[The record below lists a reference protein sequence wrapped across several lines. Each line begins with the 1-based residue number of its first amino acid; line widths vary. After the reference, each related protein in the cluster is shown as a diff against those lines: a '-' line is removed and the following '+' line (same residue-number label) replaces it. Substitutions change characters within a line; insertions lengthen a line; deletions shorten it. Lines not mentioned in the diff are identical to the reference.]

1 MKKNK
6 ISNKNELFSHTY
18 SIVARDSKTGQMGV
32 GVQSHYFSVGGVVSW
47 GESGVGV
54 VATQSFV
61 NVSFGLRGLELLKQG
76 KSPKEALNI
85 LLSDDDGRDVRQVAI
100 LDAQGRVA
108 AHTGSKCIKH
118 AGHIEGNNFSVQAN
132 MMLTNKV
139 WSTMAK
145 SFKSNVNLP
154 LAERIVKTME
164 AAETVGG
171 DIRGKQSAAI
181 LIVGG
186 KEAKNKWED
195 KIIDLRVEDH
205 EQPVKELSRL
215 LKHHRA
221 YKHMDKGDLAIEQN
235 DMEKALEEYDSALN
249 LFPENLEM
257 KFWTAIS
264 LANNQKLKEASE
276 LFKAIFKKDNNW
288 RLLTERLPKSGLLNL
303 TKDELEDILSL

>member
-54 VATQSFV
+54 VATQSLV
-61 NVSFGLRGLELLKQG
+61 NVSFGLRGLDLLKHG
-76 KSPKEALNI
+76 KSPQEALNK

-132 MMLTNKV
+132 MMLTDKV

-145 SFKSNVNLP
+145 SFESNINLP

-186 KEAKNKWED
+186 KETKNKWED
-195 KIIDLRVEDH
+195 KVIDLRVEDN

-215 LKHHRA
+215 LKLHRA
-221 YKHMDKGDLAIEQN
+221 YKHMDKGDLAIEHN
-235 DMEKALEEYDSALN
+235 DMESALK
-249 LFPENLEM
+249 EYLEM

-276 LFKAIFKKDNNW
+276 LFKTIFIKDNNW
-288 RLLTERLPKSGLLNL
+288 RLLTERLPESGLLNL
-303 TKDELEDILSL
+303 TKKELEDILSL

>member
-1 MKKNK
+1 
-6 ISNKNELFSHTY
+6 
-18 SIVARDSKTGQMGV
+18 
-32 GVQSHYFSVGGVVSW
+32 VGGVVSW
-47 GESGVGV
+47 GESGIGV
-54 VATQSFV
+54 IATQSLV

-76 KSPKEALNI
+76 KSPQVALDT

-100 LDAQGRVA
+100 LDTQGRVA
-108 AHTGSKCIKH
+108 AHTGSKCIIH
-118 AGHIEGNNFSVQAN
+118 AGHIEGDNFSVQAN
-132 MMLTNKV
+132 MMLTDKV

-145 SFKSNVNLP
+145 SFESNGNLP

-186 KEAKNKWED
+186 KVAKNKWED

-215 LKHHRA
+215 LKLHRA
-221 YKHMDKGDLAIEQN
+221 YKHMDKGDLAIEHN
-235 DMEKALEEYDSALN
+235 DMENALKEYDSALN

-276 LFKAIFKKDNNW
+276 LFKTIFKKDNNW
-288 RLLTERLPKSGLLNL
+288 RLLTERLPESGLLNL
-303 TKDELEDILSL
+303 TKKELEDILSL

>member
-6 ISNKNELFSHTY
+6 IRNKNEVFSHTY

-54 VATQSFV
+54 IATQSLV

-76 KSPKEALNI
+76 KTPKEALNI

-100 LDAQGRVA
+100 LDARGRVA
-108 AHTGSKCIKH
+108 AHTGLKCIKH

-132 MMLTNKV
+132 MMLSDRV
-139 WSTMAK
+139 WSAMAK
-145 SFKSNVNLP
+145 AFETSEDLP
-154 LAERIVKTME
+154 LPERIVKTLE
-164 AAETVGG
+164 AAESVGG

-186 KEAKNKWED
+186 KVAKNKWED
-195 KIIDLRVEDH
+195 KIVDLRVEDN

-215 LKHHRA
+215 LKLHRA
-221 YKHMDKGDLAIEQN
+221 YKHMDKGDLAIEHN
-235 DMEKALEEYDSALN
+235 DMENALKEYDSALN
-249 LFPENLEM
+249 MFPENLEM
-257 KFWTAIS
+257 KFWTAVS
-264 LANNQKLKEASE
+264 LANKQKLKEASQ
-276 LFKAIFKKDNNW
+276 LFKTIFTKDNNW
-288 RLLTERLPKSGLLNL
+288 RLLAERLPKSGLLNL
-303 TKDELEDILSL
+303 TKKELEDILSL

>member
-1 MKKNK
+1 MK
-6 ISNKNELFSHTY
+6 ISGVKVGNGSFAHTY
-18 SIVARDSKTGQMGV
+18 SIVCRDHKTGEMGV

-54 VATQSFV
+54 IATQSLV

-76 KSPKEALNI
+76 KSPQEALDAM
-85 LLSDDDGRDVRQVAI
+85 LSDDDGRDVRQVAI

-118 AGHIEGNNFSVQAN
+118 AGHTEGNNFSVQAN
-132 MMLTNKV
+132 MMLSDRV
-139 WSTMAK
+139 WSAMAK
-145 SFKSNVNLP
+145 AFETSEALLLP
-154 LAERIVKTME
+154 ERIVKTLE

-186 KEAKNKWED
+186 KLAKNKWED
-195 KIIDLRVEDH
+195 KLVDLRVEDH

-215 LKHHRA
+215 LKLHRA
-221 YKHMDKGDLAIEQN
+221 YKHMDKGDLAIEHN
-235 DMEKALEEYDSALN
+235 DMEKALKEYDSALN

-257 KFWTAIS
+257 KFWTAVS
-264 LANNQKLKEASE
+264 LANKQKLKEASE
-276 LFKAIFKKDNNW
+276 LFRTIFMKDNNW
-288 RLLTERLPKSGLLNL
+288 RLLTERLPESGLLNL
-303 TKDELEDILSL
+303 TKKELEDILSL